1 MELKISVSEA
11 VELIKEIK
19 TMPEKIFN
27 YIESSLRES
36 EC

>member
-27 YIESSLRES
+27 
-36 EC
+36 